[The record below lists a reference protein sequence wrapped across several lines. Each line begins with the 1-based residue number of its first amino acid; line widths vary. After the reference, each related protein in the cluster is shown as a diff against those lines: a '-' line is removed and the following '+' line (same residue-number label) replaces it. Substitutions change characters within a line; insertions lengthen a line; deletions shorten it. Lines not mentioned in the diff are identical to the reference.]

1 MIKSMKF
8 DCGTEVKLSEV
19 TEEEVVLELIDAVG
33 DRPGLFSART
43 RAHGDWE
50 DVSRMQIVIASDNLV
65 YLAQFLLSL
74 DRV

>member
-8 DCGTEVKLSEV
+8 DCGTEVKLSNV
-19 TEEEVVLELIDAVG
+19 TEEEVVLEVIATGREL
-33 DRPGLFSART
+33 SART

-50 DVSRMQIVIASDNLV
+50 NARRMQIVIASDNLA

-74 DRV
+74 DKV

>member
-8 DCGTEVKLSEV
+8 DCGTEVKLSNV
-19 TEEEVVLELIDAVG
+19 TEEEVVLEVIATG
-33 DRPGLFSART
+33 RGPGLFSART

-50 DVSRMQIVIASDNLV
+50 NASRMQIVIASDNLA